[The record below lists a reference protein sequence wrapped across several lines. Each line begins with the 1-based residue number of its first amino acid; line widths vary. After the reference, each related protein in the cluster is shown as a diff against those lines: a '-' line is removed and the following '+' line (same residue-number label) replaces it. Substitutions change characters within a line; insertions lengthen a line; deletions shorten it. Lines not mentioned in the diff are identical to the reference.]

1 MPSNTF
7 EEEFCKL
14 SLNSTAVSESS
25 RASELFSINE
35 LEICDKFHKLTRRK
49 SFSQQSEL
57 SISSRSIS
65 SVSSAGILTVDKEYS
80 GLLANVETAHQKLS
94 QLAEKQAALGKQAKH
109 LEKCTYQYANLLSA
123 ARAASEISA
132 PVGKFPPPPSSS
144 SSKVSSVEAIRDV
157 RMNRNAFLTEIA
169 YTEAD
174 FPTPVLKDVARPQ
187 LLFNNDGA
195 NLLPE
200 ATPLEE
206 DLVSTSSSTRSS
218 LRVSL
223 RLNES
228 QQANLDALKASFRSV
243 SKRISGFSQHDKEK
257 ISPSNSSSKRTH
269 SVTPIKNIGK
279 MYTKDA
285 RQSSIFDF
293 HADKEVD
300 KHSHVQNWVS
310 RQNAT
315 KSASFHSLNASITI
329 EPQQQQLKHQDVTVD
344 KKTKNGMEGKCD
356 IVMQNNFPQKS
367 KVALFPCNLSPIPH
381 VQKSVVKKKQ
391 RSLAEQKNVLF
402 NSFQAL
408 VHNDPND
415 KLNESSQRSASVKSS
430 QKTEMCFID
439 ECVEREL
446 PDVKV
451 VSNFS
456 VKQRKSVTPKNDHT
470 VASIRFPSKLPF
482 LPCKTSNSHSYY
494 ANVQE
499 LLQTI
504 KLNAPSLYQSCIRS
518 KIPLEKEKFIPKF
531 VEHLKEKIDSLCSE
545 ICADLRVFD
554 KIEEELSDC
563 VDEDRR
569 QELIVRRAQF
579 AKSIANTDAEIRF
592 MRNHLEK
599 LEKDC
604 NGKKEFRSRSVSP
617 LHSKEYLL
625 NHIYQPTVSSLN
637 KARPLHHS
645 AYRPRGNACQTRDTL
660 RDIKAIQDIIKGKF
674 NCC

>member
-1 MPSNTF
+1 MN
-7 EEEFCKL
+7 L
-14 SLNSTAVSESS
+14 
-25 RASELFSINE
+25 
-35 LEICDKFHKLTRRK
+35 
-49 SFSQQSEL
+49 
-57 SISSRSIS
+57 
-65 SVSSAGILTVDKEYS
+65 

-109 LEKCTYQYANLLSA
+109 LEKCTNQYANLLSA

-315 KSASFHSLNASITI
+315 KSASFHSLNASIII
-329 EPQQQQLKHQDVTVD
+329 EPQQQQLKH
-344 KKTKNGMEGKCD
+344 
-356 IVMQNNFPQKS
+356 
-367 KVALFPCNLSPIPH
+367 
-381 VQKSVVKKKQ
+381 QKSVVKKKQ

-482 LPCKTSNSHSYY
+482 LPCKTSNSHSFY

-579 AKSIANTDAEIRF
+579 AKSIANTDAEIRL